1 MSHPI
6 KVFVTVVVDVFV
18 VVVVVVMV
26 VVDPRNLL
34 SLVKIG
40 SVRAEI
46 LLLMLLL

>member
-40 SVRAEI
+40 SVTAYI
-46 LLLMLLL
+46 VLLMLLL